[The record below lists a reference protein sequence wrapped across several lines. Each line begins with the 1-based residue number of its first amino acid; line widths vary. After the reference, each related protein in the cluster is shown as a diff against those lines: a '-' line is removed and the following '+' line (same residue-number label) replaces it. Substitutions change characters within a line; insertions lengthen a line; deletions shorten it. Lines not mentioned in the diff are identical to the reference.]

1 MFFSKLLPH
10 DGNFFEQI
18 NQHAN
23 CILQAAQALS
33 QLVTH
38 YADPAQRQQYTQQVI
53 DAEDRADAITHAVNT
68 MLHKTFITPIDREDI
83 LRINRVQS
91 EAIALVYNLAN
102 RLYIFEFSVIRFPM
116 IQLARILKD
125 MTMLTEAMLEGLS
138 KKRDSHNSRMFR
150 ALRADCEMILSMA
163 IVELYDLEEPTV
175 PDIMGI
181 LKWSQAYDRAEIA
194 LAQVTK
200 LAETIEEAVLK
211 HV

>member
-1 MFFSKLLPH
+1 MLNALLPK
-10 DGNFFEQI
+10 GAPFFELLLQQ
-18 NQHAN
+18 NS
-23 CILQAAQALS
+23 ILSTIAVRLTDLLENNTTRGDSHKEIITSVEEAERIYISVVRHLS
-33 QLVTH
+33 Q
-38 YADPAQRQQYTQQVI
+38 
-53 DAEDRADAITHAVNT
+53 
-68 MLHKTFITPIDREDI
+68 TFITPIDREDI

-116 IQLARILKD
+116 IQLARTLKD
-125 MTMLTEAMLEGLS
+125 MTVLTETMLEGLS

-163 IVELYDLEEPTV
+163 IVELYDLDDPTV